1 MDCEAQLELR
11 ICRWVFLQLANCIKK
26 LKENANKKICKTV
39 EITRRDWYF
48 AEEKMCISE
57 MFRSLKWIS
66 SNFLNFIIL

>member
-1 MDCEAQLELR
+1 MQT
-11 ICRWVFLQLANCIKK
+11 
-26 LKENANKKICKTV
+26 KKICKTV

-57 MFRSLKWIS
+57 MFRSLKLIS